1 MLSSCL
7 LNFQVTS
14 LIPLDMSETIKAIG
28 GWGGVLIPPN
38 SHFTEVRENV
48 CSDIFTYWRKLCDI
62 QSEKSLF
69 FKSGTYVP
77 MF

>member
-14 LIPLDMSETIKAIG
+14 LIPLDISETIKAM
-28 GWGGVLIPPN
+28 GGVLIPPN

-48 CSDIFTYWRKLCDI
+48 CSGFFTYLRKFCDI
-62 QSEKSLF
+62 QSEKSL
-69 FKSGTYVP
+69 
-77 MF
+77 